1 MNLILLQKSLNT
13 SFDSYHRDY
22 YLNETHILYES
33 LTHSTRAI
41 TWVPLFNA
49 LLETVE

>member
-1 MNLILLQKSLNT
+1 MLNSIPAT
-13 SFDSYHRDY
+13 GIII
-22 YLNETHILYES
+22 LNETHILYAS
-33 LTHSTRAI
+33 LTESTRTV